1 MKSFNQH
8 INDEKLDEDLNKKVK
23 IDEAS
28 SGDFLLGLGA
38 VGGLMLLKKGWD
50 TWGKGTKLQKK
61 LHALNP
67 FQSQKDKAA
76 VAKDIEDRSSFIP

>member
-50 TWGKGTKLQKK
+50 TWGKE
-61 LHALNP
+61 
-67 FQSQKDKAA
+67 
-76 VAKDIEDRSSFIP
+76 IEH